1 MDTFAY
7 KLNFGQL
14 WCWTQ
19 NKPMSNGATFQM
31 NLKRL
36 VNMVA
41 RQERADDWEIW
52 HPNGRKRLASGCT
65 AIIGMKAEG

>member
-1 MDTFAY
+1 MDTFNY
-7 KLNFGQL
+7 KLNAGQL
-14 WCWTQ
+14 WCWNM
-19 NKPMSNGATFQM
+19 NKPLSNGVSYQA

-41 RQERADDWEIW
+41 RQNRADDWEIW

-65 AIIGMKAEG
+65 ALVGAQA